1 VKHVYFVAET
11 KGDIS
16 TMELREVESAK
27 ISCARKHFQ
36 AISSDKVKFDVV
48 SNYKELMGLVM

>member
-1 VKHVYFVAET
+1 VAET
-11 KGDIS
+11 KGNIS

-48 SNYKELMGLVM
+48 ENYKQLMGLVK